1 MKVIVGVSNRH
12 VHLNKETYEK
22 LFKKE
27 LTKFRD
33 LDQPTQFAANE
44 KVSIK
49 VNNIKMDNVR
59 IVGPLR
65 EYNQIEISLTDA
77 YKLKV
82 KPPIRTSGN
91 LKGSLPVTIIGPKG
105 SVDLKE
111 GLIIAD
117 RHIHITKQQMKK
129 YNLKEKENLAV
140 KVNGEK
146 SGILKNVHLKVLD
159 NSNLRLHLDTDDA
172 NSLGLKTGDE
182 VEILRIKE
190 GNNETKK

>member
-49 VNNIKMDNVR
+49 VNNIKMDNIR

>member
-12 VHLNKETYEK
+12 VHLNKETYDK
-22 LFKKE
+22 LFDKE
-27 LTKFRD
+27 ITKFRD

-49 VNNIKMDNVR
+49 VNDIIIDNVR

-65 EYNQIEISLTDA
+65 DYNQIEISLTDA
-77 YKLKV
+77 YRFKV
-82 KPPIRTSGN
+82 NPPIRTSGD

-105 SVDLKE
+105 EVSLQE

-117 RHIHITKQQMKK
+117 RHIHITKEQLIKYKLNSNELLVLKTNGKK
-129 YNLKEKENLAV
+129 A
-140 KVNGEK
+140 GF
-146 SGILKNVHLKVLD
+146 LKNVHLKVADNSALRVHLD
-159 NSNLRLHLDTDDA
+159 NDDA
-172 NSLGLKTGDE
+172 NALGLKTGDE